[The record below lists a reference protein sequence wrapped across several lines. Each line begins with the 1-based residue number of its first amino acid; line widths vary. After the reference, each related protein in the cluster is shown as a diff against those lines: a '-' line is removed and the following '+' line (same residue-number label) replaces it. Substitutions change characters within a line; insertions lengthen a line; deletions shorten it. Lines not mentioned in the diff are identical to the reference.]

1 MYHWIIYYTVS
12 FRAYLLL
19 KRIFAHLIF
28 MQYCRKGYS
37 NKINKLKVHITYYI
51 KLYLFAMKFSQRGQ
65 TGNSYVLG
73 IQLSLPTHI
82 IYDMYFRKRILSFL
96 DKKYHKTRL
105 YRLLPWY
112 PWKRDSIIDL
122 YLLTEKGDETIYHK
136 WLCPL
141 I

>member
-1 MYHWIIYYTVS
+1 
-12 FRAYLLL
+12 
-19 KRIFAHLIF
+19 

-112 PWKRDSIIDL
+112 P
-122 YLLTEKGDETIYHK
+122 
-136 WLCPL
+136 
-141 I
+141 